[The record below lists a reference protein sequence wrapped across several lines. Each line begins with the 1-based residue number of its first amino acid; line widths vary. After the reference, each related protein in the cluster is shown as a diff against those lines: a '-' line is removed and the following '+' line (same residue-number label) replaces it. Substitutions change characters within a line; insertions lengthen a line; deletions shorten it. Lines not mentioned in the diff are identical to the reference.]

1 MFTAKFMNAKFMNI
15 LRYIFSIYVVMLTPA
30 LVINAKS
37 NITAI
42 NSTQRK
48 QLIDDAWQFT
58 LVQNDKGE
66 QVPTSFQM
74 VDLPHDWSILND
86 FTEGAAMGNDGGY
99 LPAGKGLYKKTL
111 VATYD
116 DISKGRHLLYLEGAY
131 MDAHVFVNDSL
142 VGHRPYGYSSVL
154 YDLSSYL
161 KPGEN
166 ELSISV
172 DNSQQRNARW

>member
-74 VDLPHDWSILND
+74 EI
-86 FTEGAAMGNDGGY
+86 
-99 LPAGKGLYKKTL
+99 
-111 VATYD
+111 
-116 DISKGRHLLYLEGAY
+116 GRASCRER
-131 MDAHVFVNDSL
+131 V
-142 VGHRPYGYSSVL
+142 
-154 YDLSSYL
+154 
-161 KPGEN
+161 
-166 ELSISV
+166 
-172 DNSQQRNARW
+172 